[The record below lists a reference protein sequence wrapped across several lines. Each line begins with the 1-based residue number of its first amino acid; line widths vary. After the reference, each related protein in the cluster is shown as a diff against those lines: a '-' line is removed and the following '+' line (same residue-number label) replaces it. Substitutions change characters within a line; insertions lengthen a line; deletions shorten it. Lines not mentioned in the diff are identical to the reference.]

1 MGANPMYDDIN
12 YRFVV
17 SSVLTRKPGLT
28 VEDLRC
34 WIDERPEKRTL
45 IYQTINDL
53 RELGMIQIK
62 SDRVYPKDYPIAA

>member
-1 MGANPMYDDIN
+1 MYDEIS

-17 SSVLTRKPGLT
+17 PSVVGRRPGLT

-45 IYQTINDL
+45 IYQAINDL
-53 RELGMIQIK
+53 RELGAITIK
-62 SDRVYPKDYPIAA
+62 SDRVYPENHPV